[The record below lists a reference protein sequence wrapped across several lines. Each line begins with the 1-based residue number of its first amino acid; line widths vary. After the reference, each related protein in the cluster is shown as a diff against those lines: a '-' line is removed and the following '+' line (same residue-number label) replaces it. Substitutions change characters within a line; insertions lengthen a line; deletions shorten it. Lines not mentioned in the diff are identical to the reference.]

1 MFQSSLK
8 AEWCWEGVW
17 GEGRKNGAYGL
28 SFMHYQWHNLPT
40 PVTSDLSTFWK
51 ADVPKFDKVNLFD

>member
-8 AEWCWEGVW
+8 AEWCWEG
-17 GEGRKNGAYGL
+17 GGGKGSRTAL
-28 SFMHYQWHNLPT
+28 MTSPLYQPHILPT